1 MKKIAALT
9 IAVVVTLSCSG
20 DDDNDNV
27 SLTGTWKLTSATLP
41 EAVDFNNDGT
51 ASTDVMTET
60 GCLNNSTIVFTD
72 NVATAIVNMQTVD
85 IRQQNN
91 GTYTVECGE
100 AETEYAPFAESEHI
114 VTLTSDVFY
123 TPFTKVGN
131 RLTTNLYGG
140 SVVFTKQ

>member
-9 IAVVVTLSCSG
+9 LVAFALLSCSG

-51 ASTDVMTET
+51 LSTDVIAET
-60 GCLNNSTIVFTD
+60 GCLHNSTITFTD
-72 NVATAIVNMQTVD
+72 DVASAIVDMQTLN
-85 IRQQNN
+85 IRQQSN
-91 GTYTVECGE
+91 GSYTVECVE
-100 AETEYAPFAESEHI
+100 AETEYAPFTEAGHV
-114 VTLTSDVFY
+114 VTLTSDIFY
-123 TPFTKVGN
+123 APFTKVRN
-131 RLTTNLYGG
+131 TLTTNLNGG